1 MSDSFS
7 NLVHRPTI
15 DQFTEGVASKMS
27 SPAWTLVA
35 LGPGRGGEKS
45 CSFWCSQGGCALA
58 ECLGHGCLWP
68 MAFGGRVRAGE
79 AQPPNITS

>member
-27 SPAWTLVA
+27 SPAWMLSGSRPRKGRRKKLFILVFPRR
-35 LGPGRGGEKS
+35 LCFGRMPGTQVS
-45 CSFWCSQGGCALA
+45 LA
-58 ECLGHGCLWP
+58 NGLWRK
-68 MAFGGRVRAGE
+68 G
-79 AQPPNITS
+79 